1 MIETADILTESML
14 EALETMAFMTTA
26 EPEEEQQTPPEDVL
40 FGEMRFTGPKNGYV
54 QILAGRSFCEVLAE
68 NIAALEEADDAA
80 CCDAMQELSN
90 VTCGLV
96 LPRLAESSDDV
107 FGVSVP
113 TVKSGGDAPQW
124 REFVSMPRT
133 CVMDIEDFVVAARL
147 IIE

>member
-1 MIETADILTESML
+1 MIETADILTESLL

-26 EPEEEQQTPPEDVL
+26 EPEEEQAPPEDVI
-40 FGEMRFTGPKNGYV
+40 FGEMRFTGPKDGHV

-113 TVKSGGDAPQW
+113 TVKIGDAAPQW
-124 REFVSMPRT
+124 QEFVSAPRT
-133 CVMDIEDFVVAARL
+133 CVMEIEDFVVAARL